1 MPSSHAHSQRQN
13 VAVHACHIQPSLSS
27 QRSHK
32 NSRFIVKP
40 DSYPDE
46 LLFLSIWVD
55 CSPVTV
61 FRFGHLL
68 LYTVISCKEA
78 TLIEI
83 LVYSVRTLPHHLHV
97 LRQCCLSRSFTNNF
111 IKVFRCAANWLHRV
125 LLLKRRV
132 AT

>member
-1 MPSSHAHSQRQN
+1 MHTASGKTLLCMPATYN
-13 VAVHACHIQPSLSS
+13 PACPHNAPI
-27 QRSHK
+27 K

-46 LLFLSIWVD
+46 LLFLSIRVD

-111 IKVFRCAANWLHRV
+111 MKVFRCAANWLHRV